1 MNMTL
6 RSKLRDQ
13 NDYFL
18 NQQMGREGNEI
29 AIKWQSSPLVSRLAD
44 AAELRSQRRQTQRPT
59 EAIDSRKKS

>member
-29 AIKWQSSPLVSRLAD
+29 AIKWQSSPLGSRLAD
-44 AAELRSQRRQTQRPT
+44 AAELRS
-59 EAIDSRKKS
+59 